1 MHFDGCAYNQ
11 LKWAYM
17 VRSATQKKSGVA
29 DALLKILAGALIL
42 ILLVLPVHAF
52 VSTWGGTAIGPLL
65 VWKSWKEILIA
76 ALVPLVVWLCFIR
89 PDIAKQVWSRWYN
102 KVIAGF
108 AVLVTAA
115 SVFSAASGEA
125 VVAGFLIDLR
135 FLAVFVLAQV
145 IMASGAPWV
154 ERLKTWVL
162 RWLVATGVFLAVLA
176 ILQVTVVPKDF
187 LVQFGYDKDATI
199 SPYLLVDQHPDA
211 LRAFATMRGPNTL
224 AAYLLL
230 PLAAALVMW
239 WQNRKRWWAV
249 GASVLML
256 VAIFLSHSRSGW
268 LGALAMLATLAF
280 VTLPRETLIKWL
292 KFGTV
297 PAILLAALVL
307 WLATTIPDVRLAVF
321 HSGGND
327 PAESLLEGSSDQH
340 WQSTFKGIAAIA
352 ENPLGTGVGTAGPA
366 SFYNTNATPEIP
378 ENYFV
383 QIGQEVGVVGLGLF
397 IAASIA
403 VWQALWRRRSD
414 MLACALLASFIG
426 INVINIFL
434 HGWADDPTAMTWW
447 AIAGLM
453 VGARKTK
460 IVQSK

>member
-1 MHFDGCAYNQ
+1 M
-11 LKWAYM
+11 
-17 VRSATQKKSGVA
+17 
-29 DALLKILAGALIL
+29 LAGALAFI
-42 ILLVLPVHAF
+42 LVLLSVHAF
-52 VSTWGGTAIGPLL
+52 ISTWGGTAIGPLL

-76 ALVPLVVWLCFIR
+76 ALVPLVVWLCILR
-89 PDIAKQVWSRWYN
+89 PDIAKQVWGKWYN

-108 AVLVTAA
+108 AVLTIAA
-115 SVFSAASGEA
+115 SIFSAASGEA
-125 VVAGFLIDLR
+125 VIAGLLIDLR

-145 IMASGAPWV
+145 IVASGAPWV
-154 ERLKTWVL
+154 AALKTWAL

-176 ILQVTVVPKDF
+176 VLQVTVVPKEF
-187 LVQFGYDKDATI
+187 LTQFGYDKDATI

-230 PLAAALVMW
+230 PLATALVMW
-239 WQNRKRWWAV
+239 WQNRRRLWPLA
-249 GASVLML
+249 ASGLMV

-268 LGALAMLATLAF
+268 LGAAAMMATLAF
-280 VTLPRETLIKWL
+280 VTLPRETLMKWL

-307 WLATTIPDVRLAVF
+307 WLATTIPAVRLAVF

-327 PAESLLEGSSDQH
+327 PTESLLEGSSDQH
-340 WQSTFKGIAAIA
+340 WQSTFKGIVAIA

-366 SFYNTNATPEIP
+366 SFYNTNQAPEIP

-383 QIGQEVGVVGLGLF
+383 QVGQEVGIVGLGLF
-397 IAASIA
+397 VALSVLI
-403 VWQALWRRRSD
+403 WQALWRHRSD
-414 MLACALLASFIG
+414 ALVRALLASFIG

-447 AIAGLM
+447 ALAGLM

>member
-1 MHFDGCAYNQ
+1 MAHN
-11 LKWAYM
+11 K
-17 VRSATQKKSGVA
+17 SQKNSGVA
-29 DALLKILAGALIL
+29 DFLLKVLAAALALIL
-42 ILLVLPVHAF
+42 VVLPVHAF
-52 VSTWGGTAIGPLL
+52 ISTWGGTAIGPLL

-76 ALVPLVVWLCFIR
+76 LLVPLVVWLCFIR
-89 PDIAKQVWSRWYN
+89 PDIAKTVWSRWYN

-108 AVLVTAA
+108 VVLTITA

-125 VVAGFLIDLR
+125 VIAGFLMDLR

-145 IMASGAPWV
+145 IVASGAAWV
-154 ERLKTWVL
+154 EPFKKWAMY
-162 RWLVATGVFLAVLA
+162 WLVASGIFLAVLA
-176 ILQVTVVPKDF
+176 ILQVTVIPKDF
-187 LVQFGYDKDATI
+187 LTQFGYDKDVTI

-230 PLAAALVMW
+230 PLATVLVMW
-239 WQNRKRWWAV
+239 RQSRKWWMIAA
-249 GASVLML
+249 GALMAA
-256 VAIFLSHSRSGW
+256 AIFLSHSRSGW
-268 LGALAMLATLAF
+268 LGALAAMATLAF
-280 VTLPRETLIKWL
+280 VTLPRDTLMKWL

-297 PAILLAALVL
+297 PALIVAGLVL
-307 WLATTIPDVRLAVF
+307 WLATTIPALRLAVF

-327 PAESLLEGSSDQH
+327 PTESLLEGSSDQH
-340 WQSTFKGIAAIA
+340 WQSTFKGIVAITQ
-352 ENPLGTGVGTAGPA
+352 NPFGTGVGTAGPA

-383 QIGQEVGVVGLGLF
+383 QIGQEIGAVGLALF
-397 IAASIA
+397 IALS
-403 VWQALWRRRSD
+403 VMMWRELWQRKAD

-447 AIAGLM
+447 AIAGL
-453 VGARKTK
+453 VLAQPKPIKKR
-460 IVQSK
+460 V